1 MGKRAGLLRVG
12 ARPHAPGGA
21 GGYNKPTAI
30 QKKKKKIKKLK
41 IKAPA
46 AKPTASAAAAVNGT
60 PDDADMFALAI
71 PAIASNRQGKKKR
84 RIDRDGEA
92 EMVEQPAAF
101 EDNGKEDMFRKILQ
115 ASANAAPRALIPA
128 DEHRARME
136 ELRRAKAERTALRAE
151 RFAAHKKC

>member
-12 ARPHAPGGA
+12 ARPHGPGNA
-21 GGYNKPTAI
+21 GGSNKRTAI
-30 QKKKKKIKKLK
+30 QKKKKHKKLK
-41 IKAPA
+41 IKPPA
-46 AKPTASAAAAVNGT
+46 AKPTTAAAAVNGT
-60 PDDADMFALAI
+60 ADHADMFALAL
-71 PAIASNRQGKKKR
+71 PAVASSCQAKKKR
-84 RIDRDGEA
+84 RVDRDGEA

-101 EDNGKEDMFRKILQ
+101 EDDSKEDMLRKILR

-136 ELRRAKAERTALRAE
+136 ELRRAKAERAALRAE